1 MCMHNVRNG
10 VMLHRIKE
18 ERSMLHAVKRRKA
31 NWIGHIWRGNCLLKH
46 VIEGKKEGRIEAK
59 GRRGRRCKKLLDDL
73 KGKREHRKP
82 KEERVCLLVC
92 RTHEMK
98 FTLQDLTAHFCNGLL
113 DVLNR

>member
-1 MCMHNVRNG
+1 
-10 VMLHRIKE
+10 LHRVKE
-18 ERSMLHAVKRRKA
+18 KRNILQTKRRKDD
-31 NWIGHIWRGNCLLKH
+31 WIGHILRGNCLLKH
-46 VIEGKKEGRIEAK
+46 VIEGKIGGRIEAK